1 MLQPSLTLSFS
12 LPAQN
17 NPKTKQCCTGVCSRD
32 WIMVNITFHASNRT
46 EVPTQVQA
54 PKQTEEGGCSQR
66 LLRGLCCQLTRS
78 RGSSYSSP
86 RETAAFPHWDLFH
99 PTGNKAIRE
108 DCRGDWVPVCF
119 ARPQQ
124 SGFIFFPPGK
134 KIQQRLSNGS
144 ADGSK
149 ARRLR

>member
-12 LPAQN
+12 LPPQN

-66 LLRGLCCQLTRS
+66 LLRALLPTDALPRELLQLPAGNAAPRGKRQCFHIGIFFIQQVTKLLGKTAGETGFLYVSHAHSNRVLFFFLQGRRSS
-78 RGSSYSSP
+78 RG
-86 RETAAFPHWDLFH
+86 
-99 PTGNKAIRE
+99 
-108 DCRGDWVPVCF
+108 
-119 ARPQQ
+119 
-124 SGFIFFPPGK
+124 
-134 KIQQRLSNGS
+134 
-144 ADGSK
+144 
-149 ARRLR
+149 